1 MNSLLALVNQPTP
14 VLVALFN
21 SVAFKKLTNG
31 QVNPLCVNICKILN
45 KRGYDIDKLDFEDGK
60 HYSADRSSDCD
71 ETSCLNGKG
80 SKSNG
85 SGNTFMLPTSKKSR
99 RDV

>member
-1 MNSLLALVNQPTP
+1 MNPLLTLSLQPTP

-21 SVAFKKLTNG
+21 CVAFKKLASG

-60 HYSADRSSDCD
+60 HYSPDRPPHCNEKSCSD
-71 ETSCLNGKG
+71 GKG
-80 SKSNG
+80 TKPSG
-85 SGNTFMLPTSKKSR
+85 SGIKFMRPSSKKGK
-99 RDV
+99 